1 MLKELQCDL
10 GNDSDVQD
18 STVVASLSGKNKGS
32 FNRIDE
38 DKDRSIRLFTYL
50 RELVRLRSKIIRDIS
65 AYDATLWLHQI
76 PHEKGWYS
84 GHWEGEEERTD
95 DTWVEIKK
103 PKIPKC
109 PTPPLICEGW
119 YSKGD
124 LFNTEDTPS
133 IQKIRHVTV
142 NKAETGKIET
152 ETQVI
157 EEYPE
162 IEQAWNGYLEKEWL
176 PYRQNYEKVRP
187 LQDIYSKLF
196 RMYQLS
202 NKLGESYETVLG
214 LGFLVWKNQQD
225 QEIKRH
231 IIGAQARIE
240 FDSNTGGISIK
251 PGTEGARMIF
261 ENDMLDPS
269 ELPPHEELQAIEKSL
284 KENSEDPWDSPIVHA
299 VIRSWIHAL
308 NADSVFSSS
317 DKPPDLISSDPNCN
331 FAPAIIL
338 RKRTQRGWI
347 TAFDNIIN
355 RLKSST
361 NIPDNTKILINISGD
376 VTTSSVSDEPSDPI
390 TTKQT
395 TYSVDNDE
403 SHVYFPLPTN
413 DEQLEI
419 IQRLNKSKGVCVQGP
434 PGTGKSQAIANMIC
448 HFLATGQKILVTA
461 FAPRALK
468 IIQER
473 LEEELELLGSKEL
486 AGLCVSV
493 LGHDVESVKNL
504 QGSVNVITGKY
515 NEWDEPANTKSINE
529 TKNRLDKYKEKLSKT
544 RKRLR
549 ELREQDTYKF
559 SEVSGYEGTV
569 QEISKLIKSNESL
582 YGWIP
587 DRIEPGKSVPLL
599 NSEFKKLLHLLRDIN
614 NSERTSLGME
624 MVKSSELVDPD
635 IFHKII
641 KEEKKVKAELEPCK
655 HYSEDHKFLALLEID
670 DRRRVHSLKSITQLR
685 MAIDEGL
692 RRPFDW
698 LKKAVCDMLADQDQ
712 PLRSLHEISKKRME
726 GGIVQK
732 AQIVDDY
739 HFDFTDIDKVKVLV
753 DVQDLY
759 EYLKS
764 GGGIGWFKNKLIR
777 RTRYLWDDILIDGRK
792 CDNITSLE
800 KILDVLD
807 VEKTINQLW
816 KDWAGKVSKPE
827 GSSYVAQLA
836 LLSGQLEALDSVL
849 AIDGPLQRCKEFIC
863 ELSIISEPKWHKT
876 EEIIELEKLFKA
888 VQAFENEKEI
898 NNKIEKIGEPIDH
911 CINLKDPHPI
921 NRELKVA
928 IVTRDLDAWTK
939 TYHKLREFEERS
951 KLLSEREVLFERLKE
966 KIPKLSSDLISTYE
980 DGVWEQRSEGL
991 ENAWNWSQADT
1002 WLLDYEATHDSEEL
1016 NSSYVILQ
1024 QKIMETTAMLCSS
1037 MAWDHCFKSMTDK
1050 QIATL
1055 HAWQNAVK
1063 RIGSGK
1069 RKGSAQAQKDAE
1081 CHMKECKKIIPA
1093 WIMPLY
1099 RVLDTVAM
1107 DEPEIFDVV
1116 IVDEASQCG
1125 PEALIVHYLA
1135 KKVIIVGDSEQ
1146 VAPENVGVQVGNVQR
1161 LRELY
1166 LGNIPFADS
1175 LGRED
1180 TLFTNAELRLRERV
1194 FLKEHFRCMPEII
1207 QFCNDL
1213 CYAPQRKRLTPL
1225 RQYGAD
1231 RLEPPVN
1238 TIFVEGGYRDRSSR
1252 SEKLEKTNH
1261 PEAKKVVET
1270 ILNCHVEP
1278 EYKGKTFGVISMLG
1292 DEQSKLI
1299 EGMLM
1304 KELAPTDYE
1313 NRKLLC
1319 GTPATFQGDE
1329 RNVIFMTMVDS
1340 PESGLRAVTKD
1351 FDKRRFNV
1359 GVSRAKDQLWV
1370 FHSFRESDLKNNCFR
1385 HRLLNYCRNPRRV
1398 FEEGSI
1404 GDCESEFERNVYTD
1418 ISSKGYKVVPQVRVA
1433 GKRIDLVIEGMRARL
1448 AVECDGDK
1456 WHGADRWDEDME
1468 RQRTLE
1474 RCGWKFWRVRG
1485 SEYYRDPEGALNLLW
1500 DTLEGMKIYP
1510 HGVDTNSEESEQ
1522 VADEE
1527 LVADQYDD
1535 ETDEIEAEEVN
1546 TVTREEQADFSEP
1559 SIATVR
1565 DLNPANIRK
1574 IIICLLQEKSRGKDL
1589 LPTAVIKRAG
1599 LTIRGQNRSKI
1610 VSRINRV
1617 ANKMLREGET
1627 EQYKTRK
1634 RIRLRLQR

>member
-1 MLKELQCDL
+1 MSQA
-10 GNDSDVQD
+10 V
-18 STVVASLSGKNKGS
+18 
-32 FNRIDE
+32 IDE

-65 AYDATLWLHQI
+65 AYDETLWLHQI
-76 PHEKGWYS
+76 PHENGWYS

-103 PKIPKC
+103 PQIPVC

-124 LFNTEDTPS
+124 LFNTEDMPS

-142 NKAETGKIET
+142 KAETGEIET
-152 ETQVI
+152 ETQEI
-157 EEYPE
+157 EEHSE

-176 PYRQNYEKVRP
+176 PWKQGYEKVRP

-214 LGFLVWKNQQD
+214 IGFFVWKNQQD
-225 QEIKRH
+225 QEIRRH

-251 PGTEGARMIF
+251 PGADGARMIF

-269 ELPPHEELQAIEKSL
+269 ELPQHEELQALEESL
-284 KENSEDPWDSPIVHA
+284 KENSEDPWDSSIVHA

-317 DKPPDLISSDPNCN
+317 DKPPALISSDPNCN
-331 FAPAIIL
+331 FAPAVIL

-355 RLKSST
+355 GLKSST
-361 NIPDNTKILINISGD
+361 SVPDNTKKLINLSSD
-376 VTTSSVSDEPSDPI
+376 VTTSRVSGESSEPI

-413 DEQLEI
+413 AEQLEI
-419 IQRLNKSKGVCVQGP
+419 IQRLNKSNGVRVQGP
-434 PGTGKSQAIANMIC
+434 PGTGKSQAIVNMIC

-461 FAPRALK
+461 YAPRALK
-468 IIQER
+468 VLQER
-473 LEEELELLGSKEL
+473 IPDELT
-486 AGLCVSV
+486 GLCVSV
-493 LGHDVESVKNL
+493 LGHDVESVNNL
-504 QGSVNVITGKY
+504 QRSVNEITEKY
-515 NEWDEPANTKSINE
+515 NDWDESANTKSIKE
-529 TKNRLDKYKEKLSKT
+529 TKKGLDKYKEELSKT

-559 SEVSGYEGTV
+559 NELSGYEGTV
-569 QEISKLIKSNESL
+569 QEISKLIKSNESR

-587 DRIEPGKSVPLL
+587 DRIEPGTSVPLL
-599 NSEFKKLLHLLRDIN
+599 NHEFKKLLHLLRDIN
-614 NSERTSLGME
+614 DSERASLSME
-624 MVKSSELVDPD
+624 MVKSSELVEPD
-635 IFHKII
+635 IFLKII
-641 KEEKKVKAELEPCK
+641 KDEKEVKGELETCK
-655 HYSEDHKFLALLEID
+655 HYSEDHKFLALLEVD
-670 DRRRVHSLKSITQLR
+670 VRRRVHALGSITQLR

-698 LKKAVCDMLADQDQ
+698 LEKAVYDMLADQDQ
-712 PLRSLHEISKKRME
+712 PLRSIHEVSKTRME
-726 GGIVQK
+726 GLAQK
-732 AQIVDDY
+732 AQKVDDY
-739 HFDFTDIDKVKVLV
+739 HFDFTDIDKVKVLA
-753 DVQDLY
+753 DAQDLY

-764 GGGIGWFKNKLIR
+764 GGKIGGWLFKNKLIG
-777 RTRYLWDDILIDGRK
+777 RTKYLWDATFIDGRK
-792 CDNITSLE
+792 CNNVTSLE

-807 VEKTINQLW
+807 VDKRINLLW
-816 KDWAGKVSKPE
+816 KDWTGKVQNP
-827 GSSYVAQLA
+827 GGLSYVAQLA
-836 LLSGQLEALDSVL
+836 LLLEQLEALDSIL
-849 AIDGPLQRCKEFIC
+849 AIDRPLQRCKELIC
-863 ELSIISEPKWHKT
+863 ELSILSEPKWHKT

-888 VQAFENEKEI
+888 IQAFETEKEI

-911 CINLKDPHPI
+911 CINLKNPHPI
-921 NRELKVA
+921 NQEFRVA

-939 TYHKLREFEERS
+939 TYHKLKEFEERS
-951 KLLSEREVLFERLKE
+951 KLFSEREVLFERLKE
-966 KIPKLSSDLISTYE
+966 NIPELSNDLINTYE
-980 DGVWEQRSEGL
+980 DSVWEQRSEGL
-991 ENAWNWSQADT
+991 ENAWKWSLADT
-1002 WLLDYEATHDSEEL
+1002 WLQDYEAKHDSEKL
-1016 NSSYVILQ
+1016 NSLYVTLEE
-1024 QKIMETTAMLCSS
+1024 KIMKTTATLCSS
-1037 MAWDHCFKSMTDK
+1037 MAWDHCFKPMTNE
-1050 QIATL
+1050 QRTTL
-1055 HAWQNAVK
+1055 LAWKEAVR

-1081 CHMKECKKIIPA
+1081 HYMKKCSKIIPA

-1125 PEALIVHYLA
+1125 PEALLVHYLA

-1146 VAPENVGVQVGNVQR
+1146 VAPENVGVQVGDVQR

-1166 LGNIPFADS
+1166 LENIPFADS
-1175 LGRED
+1175 LGRD
-1180 TLFTNAELRLRERV
+1180 STLFTNAELRLRERV
-1194 FLKEHFRCMPEII
+1194 FLREHFRCMPEII

-1213 CYAPQRKRLTPL
+1213 CYAPQRKPLIPL
-1225 RQYGAD
+1225 RQYGVD

-1238 TIFVEGGYRDRSSR
+1238 TIFVEGGYRDRSSKG
-1252 SEKLEKTNH
+1252 EGFLKTNH
-1261 PEAKKVVET
+1261 PEAKRVVET
-1270 ILNCHVEP
+1270 ISNCHDEP
-1278 EYKGKTFGVISMLG
+1278 EYKDKTFGVISMLG
-1292 DEQSKLI
+1292 NEQSKLI

-1304 KELAPTDYE
+1304 KVLKPTEYE
-1313 NRKLLC
+1313 KRKLLC

-1329 RNVIFMTMVDS
+1329 RDVIFMTMVDS
-1340 PESGLRAVTKD
+1340 PESGLRAVAAET
-1351 FDKRRFNV
+1351 DKRRFNV

-1370 FHSFRESDLKNNCFR
+1370 FHSFQESDLKNNCFR
-1385 HRLLNYCRNPRRV
+1385 QRLLNYCRNPRRV

-1404 GDCESEFERNVYTD
+1404 DDCETEFERNVYTD
-1418 ISSKGYKVVPQVRVA
+1418 ISSKGYKVVPQVNVA

-1448 AVECDGDK
+1448 AVECDGDE
-1456 WHGADRWDEDME
+1456 WHGPDRWDADTE

-1474 RCGWKFWRVRG
+1474 RCGWAFWRVRG
-1485 SEYYRDPEGALNLLW
+1485 SEYYRDPEGALLSLW
-1500 DTLEGMKIYP
+1500 DLLDDMQIYP
-1510 HGVDTNSEESEQ
+1510 QGIDMNNSNDSEQ
-1522 VADEE
+1522 GADEGLE
-1527 LVADQYDD
+1527 SDQYED
-1535 ETDEIEAEEVN
+1535 EVEDEEVN
-1546 TVTREEQADFSEP
+1546 TDTHEEQADFSEP

-1565 DLNPANIRK
+1565 DLNPANVRK
-1574 IIICLLQEKSRGKDL
+1574 LIICLLQEKSRGKDL
-1589 LPTAVIKRAG
+1589 LSTAVIKRAG
-1599 LTIRGQNRSKI
+1599 LAIRGQNRSKI

-1617 ANKMLREGET
+1617 ANKMLREGEI
-1627 EQYKTRK
+1627 EQYKTQK
-1634 RIRLRLQR
+1634 RIRLRLPSDMLS